1 MLTRA
6 EQGQLATLLVVE
18 PKRKEGK
25 TLSLAIHEVLAQK
38 GDKFQ
43 AFQCIREQVRDIFH
57 AAHGNKDLSGNDSV
71 YYALPKVMLHSEVLQ
86 TEEVQSIIQELTASG
101 DGSAA
106 RRAEAY
112 FKEIVSDR
120 HYTIAKVVNW
130 MVTQLFKRCFV
141 NLELRGIEHIKELNR
156 KYQVVYLP
164 SHRSHLDFLTMSH
177 LTYESGLEAPYIA
190 ASNHLNFFPVR
201 YIQMVSGYFIRRKK
215 MEPLYNAILYQ
226 YIKAM
231 HRYGKSHMV
240 FVEGTRSKTGEVLQ
254 PKAGIVSQY
263 LNAYIEEQKR
273 PLVFIPMNITY
284 DFVLEGDSYLEHIH
298 EFMKKGNVWDA
309 EHAKAYEQHLSD
321 RKNQGRWAKLKKLLQ
336 AFRDMKP
343 QGSAYLTPGEL
354 IFLNQVLEEH
364 RPDWADLPILRQE
377 AIPDAWI
384 RDLARLIV
392 RKACTEINRVS
403 PVTPH
408 ALISTALLA
417 SKGRALPESE
427 LRAYV
432 ATTSEFWQRA
442 YGAEVKTSIE
452 TLEENLSVIPYL
464 NQCRRRGE
472 RRAAEASPA
481 IRELRKGDRR
491 KVQNVFLAPLDSMR
505 STYSRN
511 NIVHSFVI
519 PHLISR
525 QLLKTSMVLRED
537 MQEFFVSHY
546 ELLRERYQL
555 PWDVATAWDMVEHFI
570 VMFEERGLLTQSEE
584 AIVVNRNETAN
595 SILGIYARAIHTA

>member
-1 MLTRA
+1 VALVMYRGTIRERWPLLFTSFRFMPVTAFWKKSFRYFPNHHFQWLLWNMLTHA
-6 EQGQLATLLVVE
+6 EEGQQATLLVFE
-18 PKRKEGK
+18 PQRKEGK
-25 TLSLAIHEVLAQK
+25 TLSIAIHEVLAQK

-57 AAHGNKDLSGNDSV
+57 SAHGNKDLLGNDSV

-86 TEEVQSIIQELTASG
+86 TEEVQSIIQELKANG

-130 MVTQLFKRCFV
+130 MVSQLFKRCFV
-141 NLELRGIEHIKELNR
+141 NLELRGVEHIKELNR
-156 KYQVVYLP
+156 NYQVVYLP

-226 YIKAM
+226 YIRAM
-231 HRYGKSHMV
+231 QRYGKSHMV

-284 DFVLEGDSYLEHIH
+284 DFVLEGESYLEHIH
-298 EFMKKGNVWDA
+298 EFMKKGNEWDA

-336 AFRDMKP
+336 AFRNMKP
-343 QGSAYLTPGEL
+343 QGSAYLTPGEP
-354 IFLNQVLEEH
+354 IFLSQVLEEH
-364 RPDWADLPILRQE
+364 RPDWADLPVLRQE

-384 RDLARLIV
+384 RDIARLIV
-392 RKACTEINRVS
+392 RKACTEINQPTVPRS
-403 PVTPH
+403 R
-408 ALISTALLA
+408 LQ
-417 SKGRALPESE
+417 SKLWRKPCPRFL
-427 LRAYV
+427 
-432 ATTSEFWQRA
+432 
-442 YGAEVKTSIE
+442 TSINAGAAVSAE
-452 TLEENLSVIPYL
+452 RPKPHRRFENY
-464 NQCRRRGE
+464 G
-472 RRAAEASPA
+472 
-481 IRELRKGDRR
+481 K
-491 KVQNVFLAPLDSMR
+491 
-505 STYSRN
+505 
-511 NIVHSFVI
+511 
-519 PHLISR
+519 
-525 QLLKTSMVLRED
+525 
-537 MQEFFVSHY
+537 
-546 ELLRERYQL
+546 
-555 PWDVATAWDMVEHFI
+555 
-570 VMFEERGLLTQSEE
+570 
-584 AIVVNRNETAN
+584 AIVVRFRKSSLPPSTAW
-595 SILGIYARAIHTA
+595 ARLIVATI